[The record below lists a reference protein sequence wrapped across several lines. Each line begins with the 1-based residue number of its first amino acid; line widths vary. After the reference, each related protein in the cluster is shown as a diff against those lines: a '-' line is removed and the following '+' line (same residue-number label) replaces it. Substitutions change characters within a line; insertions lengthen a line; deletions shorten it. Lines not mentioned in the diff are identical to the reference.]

1 VTVVPTHD
9 PDAAKQLREKEIQ
22 SNSLA

>member
-1 VTVVPTHD
+1 VVPTHD